1 MPVLEYLSE
10 DEAPEVRKA
19 LLNQFIGLVAMIN
32 ENLGELGYQTICQT
46 VFPLIDKLLY
56 DEKEDVRDKAIYVL
70 SEIRHIVK
78 EDWKDNVLRLIL
90 CMAHDEKDNIKESA
104 VKLLN
109 EVAPDMGQEMNEGVI
124 VNELRGLGS
133 IEEASGVKCT
143 IV

>member
-1 MPVLEYLSE
+1 MV
-10 DEAPEVRKA
+10 
-19 LLNQFIGLVAMIN
+19 N
-32 ENLGELGYQTICQT
+32 ENLGEIGYQMICQT

-56 DEKEDVRDKAIYVL
+56 DDKEDVRDKAIHVL
-70 SEIRHIVK
+70 AEIRTIVK
-78 EDWKDNVLRLIL
+78 EDWKENVLRLIL

-109 EVAPDMGQEMNEGVI
+109 EVAPDMGQEINEGFI

-133 IEEASGVKCT
+133 IDEASGVKCT